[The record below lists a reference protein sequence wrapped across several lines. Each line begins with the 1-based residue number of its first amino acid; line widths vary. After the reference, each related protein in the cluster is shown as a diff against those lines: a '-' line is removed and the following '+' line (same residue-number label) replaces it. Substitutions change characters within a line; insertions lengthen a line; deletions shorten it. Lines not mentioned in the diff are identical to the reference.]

1 MLTFAVKWRK
11 LDENQNWSKRFRHLI
26 SHAMDI
32 RRDMTVTRRKI
43 KVLKTKMD
51 KLLGESLTHLDE
63 EFERFRRGIIKVKD
77 YLFTFL
83 SDFSVPFDNNA
94 SYPNFSFIP
103 TFGGSYHKR
112 LVL

>member
-1 MLTFAVKWRK
+1 
-11 LDENQNWSKRFRHLI
+11 
-26 SHAMDI
+26 MDI

-63 EFERFRRGIIKVKD
+63 D
-77 YLFTFL
+77 
-83 SDFSVPFDNNA
+83 SVPFDNNA

-112 LVL
+112 LVS

>member
-63 EFERFRRGIIKVKD
+63 ES
-77 YLFTFL
+77 L
-83 SDFSVPFDNNA
+83 N
-94 SYPNFSFIP
+94 
-103 TFGGSYHKR
+103 GSGE
-112 LVL
+112 VS

>member
-11 LDENQNWSKRFRHLI
+11 LDKNQNWSKRFRHLI

-51 KLLGESLTHLDE
+51 KHLTQLSEVREVKGVQDE
-63 EFERFRRGIIKVKD
+63 CPSRE
-77 YLFTFL
+77 Y
-83 SDFSVPFDNNA
+83 
-94 SYPNFSFIP
+94 Y
-103 TFGGSYHKR
+103 
-112 LVL
+112 

>member
-1 MLTFAVKWRK
+1 
-11 LDENQNWSKRFRHLI
+11 
-26 SHAMDI
+26 MDI

-94 SYPNFSFIP
+94 SYSNFSFIP

-112 LVL
+112 LVS

>member
-43 KVLKTKMD
+43 KVLSSY
-51 KLLGESLTHLDE
+51 LLPTHG
-63 EFERFRRGIIKVKD
+63 FHSQR
-77 YLFTFL
+77 
-83 SDFSVPFDNNA
+83 A
-94 SYPNFSFIP
+94 
-103 TFGGSYHKR
+103 
-112 LVL
+112 